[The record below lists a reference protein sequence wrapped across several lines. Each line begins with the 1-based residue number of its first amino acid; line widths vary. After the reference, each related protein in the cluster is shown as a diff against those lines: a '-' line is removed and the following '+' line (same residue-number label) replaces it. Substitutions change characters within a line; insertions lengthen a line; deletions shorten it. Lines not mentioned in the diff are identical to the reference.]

1 MVENR
6 LNIKSEAFMEILHE
20 EAYLRNLK
28 NRFPIGSAAWNSVWN
43 KLDKVLERKQKYEA
57 AVERSRM
64 EKRKW

>member
-1 MVENR
+1 
-6 LNIKSEAFMEILHE
+6 MEILHE